1 MLLVHYEDLEIDT
14 FDAISNIFQFL
25 KHNYTDREL
34 SMATADLKTQLKLLD
49 TKNMGDVLLNEQQ
62 KERIRK
68 LIENNHVVYGNYLGK
83 T

>member
-25 KHNYTDREL
+25 KYNYTDRQL
-34 SMATADLKTQLKLLD
+34 SMATADLKTQLKLHD

-68 LIENNHVVYGNYLGK
+68 LIENNHVVYGNYLS
-83 T
+83 